1 SLTADSWCQV
11 RTVTEDDTGIEI
23 LYQPSN
29 PNIDVVAIH
38 GLGAHPDDTWCK
50 NIGTPESPQWVNW
63 LKDPDMLPSIASSAR
78 IMRYGY
84 ESAWFGSEKIKQSTA
99 DAAEE
104 FLDDLK
110 GLRENSPDRPLIII
124 AHCYGGL
131 VALKASGPSP
141 RAAMIHARLHNK
153 RWPDLLSYTTGLVFF
168 GTPFRGAEGI
178 SQSELLQAA
187 IEEHKVVEA
196 QALRIFDPGNDPLE
210 DLVTDFCRL
219 HSVPHK
225 AQIACFFEQKPSN
238 IMAVVGKN
246 AQKSFVVSRSSGCL
260 DESES
265 TQKYRL
271 ARTHFDMNK
280 FGKPSERGFTKVAQ
294 VVKGMV
300 EAAPNL
306 LLSRLEVVD
315 EPNSIAAVRRL
326 VEVTDSSLEE
336 ACQEHAERIQEDMT
350 ILIEMAFQK
359 ANFTKSTAMNKV
371 HGPQS
376 SSHRDADL
384 RRILAI
390 VRIDTTVKINRRIQ
404 HRSITSNVTRSVAQ
418 TYKDT
423 ISIANGRFDI
433 RTTKCKTETD
443 QDASFASV
451 VTFTADESQY
461 KQFSLSMHFF
471 QRYGN
476 NGSNVLPP
484 CIIAHAVIPDDSPTI
499 QAVRNGNLTEF
510 KRLLENGKARVWDCD
525 SEGRSL
531 LKFAIHY
538 LEPAMVEYLIAQGLD
553 VNSVE
558 KSLGGSRSRMFDIT

>member
-1 SLTADSWCQV
+1 MV

-23 LYQPSN
+23 L
-29 PNIDVVAIH
+29 VVAIH

-110 GLRENSPDRPLIII
+110 GLRE
-124 AHCYGGL
+124 
-131 VALKASGPSP
+131 
-141 RAAMIHARLHNK
+141 AMIHARLHNK

-306 LLSRLEVVD
+306 LLSRLEVKVD

-390 VRIDTTVKINRRIQ
+390 VRIDTTVKINRRI
-404 HRSITSNVTRSVAQ
+404 
-418 TYKDT
+418 
-423 ISIANGRFDI
+423 
-433 RTTKCKTETD
+433 
-443 QDASFASV
+443 

-476 NGSNVLPP
+476 DGSNVLPP

-531 LKFAIHY
+531 LKNNIY
-538 LEPAMVEYLIAQGLD
+538 LATQ
-553 VNSVE
+553 
-558 KSLGGSRSRMFDIT
+558 RF

>member
-1 SLTADSWCQV
+1 MATTKSLDADSCYQI
-11 RTVTEDDTGIEI
+11 RAVTEDDTGIEV

-29 PNIDVVAIH
+29 PNIDIVAIH

-63 LKDPDMLPSIASSAR
+63 LKEPDMLPSTASNVR

-84 ESAWFGSEKIKQSTA
+84 ESAWFGSDAIKQSTT

-110 GLRENSPDRPLIII
+110 GLRE
-124 AHCYGGL
+124 
-131 VALKASGPSP
+131 
-141 RAAMIHARLHNK
+141 AMIHARLHSK
-153 RWPDLLSYTTGLVFF
+153 RWPDLLSFTTGLIFF

-196 QALRIFDPGNDPLE
+196 QALRILDPGNDPLE

-238 IMAVVGKN
+238 IMAIVGKN

-306 LLSRLEVVD
+306 LLSRLEVD

-404 HRSITSNVTRSVAQ
+404 HRSITSNVTRLVAQ

-476 NGSNVLPP
+476 DGSNVLPP

>member
-1 SLTADSWCQV
+1 MATTKSLDADSCYQV
-11 RTVTEDDTGIEI
+11 RAVTEDDTGIEV

-29 PNIDVVAIH
+29 PNIDIVAIH

-63 LKDPDMLPSIASSAR
+63 LKEPDMLPSTASNVR

-84 ESAWFGSEKIKQSTA
+84 ESAWFGSDAIKQSTT

-110 GLRENSPDRPLIII
+110 GLRE
-124 AHCYGGL
+124 
-131 VALKASGPSP
+131 
-141 RAAMIHARLHNK
+141 AMIHARLHSK
-153 RWPDLLSYTTGLVFF
+153 RWPDLLSFTTGLIFF

-196 QALRIFDPGNDPLE
+196 QALRILDPGNDPLE

-238 IMAVVGKN
+238 IMAIVGKN

-280 FGKPSERGFTKVAQ
+280 FDKPSERGFTKVAQ

-404 HRSITSNVTRSVAQ
+404 HRSITSNVTRLVAQ

-476 NGSNVLPP
+476 DGSNVLPP

-499 QAVRNGNLTEF
+499 QAVRDGNLTEF

-525 SEGRSL
+525 SEGRGL
-531 LKFAIHY
+531 LNVATHY
-538 LEPAMVEYLIAQGLD
+538 LKPTMVEYLIAQGLD
-553 VNSVE
+553 VNNVE
-558 KSLGGSRSRMFDIT
+558 KSLESSSTRKFDIS

>member
-1 SLTADSWCQV
+1 MIRA
-11 RTVTEDDTGIEI
+11 VTEDDTGIEV

-29 PNIDVVAIH
+29 PNIDIVAIH

-50 NIGTPESPQWVNW
+50 NIGTPETSNV
-63 LKDPDMLPSIASSAR
+63 R

-84 ESAWFGSEKIKQSTA
+84 ESAWFGSDAIKQSTT

-110 GLRENSPDRPLIII
+110 GLRE
-124 AHCYGGL
+124 
-131 VALKASGPSP
+131 
-141 RAAMIHARLHNK
+141 AMIHARLHSK
-153 RWPDLLSYTTGLVFF
+153 RWPDLLSFTTGLIFF

-196 QALRIFDPGNDPLE
+196 QALRILDPGNDPLE

-238 IMAVVGKN
+238 IMAIVGKN

-306 LLSRLEVVD
+306 LLSRLEVRVD
-315 EPNSIAAVRRL
+315 EPKSIAAVRRL

-336 ACQEHAERIQEDMT
+336 ERHESTEKVQKDIST
-350 ILIEMAFQK
+350 AIELAFQK
-359 ANFTKSTAMNKV
+359 ANFTRGVMTDSRL
-371 HGPQS
+371 GPQPAHHAIDDVES
-376 SSHRDADL
+376 
-384 RRILAI
+384 ILAI
-390 VRIDTTVKINRRIQ
+390 VRLNTTVKINKRTQ
-404 HRSITSNVTRSVAQ
+404 HRFSSHSTSRLVTQALHDSI
-418 TYKDT
+418 DL
-423 ISIANGRFDI
+423 ANGKFDI
-433 RTTKCKTETD
+433 LTTKRSTEAGRD
-443 QDASFASV
+443 VSFMSV
-451 VTFTADESQY
+451 ITFTANESQY
-461 KQFSLSMHFF
+461 KQFMLSMHLI
-471 QRYGN
+471 QIHGLD
-476 NGSNVLPP
+476 GSNA
-484 CIIAHAVIPDDSPTI
+484 IRDK
-499 QAVRNGNLTEF
+499 NLEEF
-510 KRLLENGKARVWDCD
+510 KRLLENGQARVWDRD
-525 SEGRSL
+525 SEGRGL
-531 LKFAIHY
+531 LNFAIY
-538 LEPAMVEYLIAQGLD
+538 YVEPRMAEYLIAQGLD
-553 VNSVE
+553 AYSPDSVRRP
-558 KSLGGSRSRMFDIT
+558 SGGPSPPDYAPDSRV

>member
-1 SLTADSWCQV
+1 MAMTKSLDADSCYQV
-11 RTVTEDDTGIEI
+11 RAVTEDDTGIEV

-29 PNIDVVAIH
+29 PNIDIVAIH

-63 LKDPDMLPSIASSAR
+63 LKDPNMLPSIASNVR

-84 ESAWFGSEKIKQSTA
+84 ESAWFGSDAIKQSTT

-110 GLRENSPDRPLIII
+110 GLRE
-124 AHCYGGL
+124 
-131 VALKASGPSP
+131 
-141 RAAMIHARLHNK
+141 AMIHARLHSK
-153 RWPDLLSYTTGLVFF
+153 RWPDLLSFTTGLVFF

-196 QALRIFDPGNDPLE
+196 QALRILDPGNDPLE

-238 IMAVVGKN
+238 IMAIVGKN

-315 EPNSIAAVRRL
+315 EPKSIAAVRRL

-336 ACQEHAERIQEDMT
+336 ECHESAEKVQDDIST
-350 ILIEMAFQK
+350 AIELAFQK
-359 ANFTKSTAMNKV
+359 ADFTRDVMTDFRL
-371 HGPQS
+371 GPQPA
-376 SSHRDADL
+376 HHATADVK
-384 RRILAI
+384 RMLAM
-390 VRIDTTVKINRRIQ
+390 VRLDTTVKINKRTQ
-404 HRSITSNVTRSVAQ
+404 HRFSSHSTSRLVTQALHDSI
-418 TYKDT
+418 DL
-423 ISIANGRFDI
+423 ANGKFDI
-433 RTTKCKTETD
+433 RTTKRSTEAGRD
-443 QDASFASV
+443 VSFMSV
-451 VTFTADESQY
+451 ITFTADESQY
-461 KQFSLSMHFF
+461 KQFMLSVHFI
-471 QRYGN
+471 QIYGIG
-476 NGSNVLPP
+476 GSNVLPP
-484 CIIAHAVIPDDSPTI
+484 CIIGHAVIPDDAPI
-499 QAVRNGNLTEF
+499 LKAIRDGNLGEF
-510 KRLLENGKARVWDCD
+510 KRLFENGQARVWDCD
-525 SEGRSL
+525 SKGRSL
-531 LKFAIHY
+531 LNFAIHY
-538 LEPAMVEYLIAQGLD
+538 TNPTMVEYLIAQGLD

-558 KSLGGSRSRMFDIT
+558 MTPGGLRQFDIS

>member
-1 SLTADSWCQV
+1 MATTKSLDADSCYQV
-11 RTVTEDDTGIEI
+11 RAVTEDDTGIEV

-29 PNIDVVAIH
+29 PNIDIVAIH

-63 LKDPDMLPSIASSAR
+63 LKEPDMLPSTASNVR

-84 ESAWFGSEKIKQSTA
+84 ESAWFGSDAIKQSTT

-110 GLRENSPDRPLIII
+110 GLRE
-124 AHCYGGL
+124 
-131 VALKASGPSP
+131 
-141 RAAMIHARLHNK
+141 AMIHARLHSK
-153 RWPDLLSYTTGLVFF
+153 RWPDLLSFTTGLIFF

-196 QALRIFDPGNDPLE
+196 QALRILDPGNDPLE

-238 IMAVVGKN
+238 IMTIVGKN

-315 EPNSIAAVRRL
+315 EPKSIAAVRRL

-336 ACQEHAERIQEDMT
+336 ERHESTEKVQKDIST
-350 ILIEMAFQK
+350 AIELAFQK
-359 ANFTKSTAMNKV
+359 ANFTRGVMTDSRL
-371 HGPQS
+371 GPQPAHHAIDDVES
-376 SSHRDADL
+376 
-384 RRILAI
+384 ILAI
-390 VRIDTTVKINRRIQ
+390 VRLNTTVKINKRTQ
-404 HRSITSNVTRSVAQ
+404 HRFSSHSTSRLVTQALHDSI
-418 TYKDT
+418 DF
-423 ISIANGRFDI
+423 ANGKFDI
-433 RTTKCKTETD
+433 RTTKRCTEAGRD
-443 QDASFASV
+443 VSFMSV
-451 VTFTADESQY
+451 ITFTANESQY
-461 KQFSLSMHFF
+461 KQFMLSMHLV
-471 QRYGN
+471 QIHGID
-476 NGSNVLPP
+476 GSNVLSP
-484 CIIAHAVIPDDSPTI
+484 CIIGHAIIPDDAPILKAIRDS
-499 QAVRNGNLTEF
+499 NLGEF
-510 KRLLENGKARVWDCD
+510 KRLLENGQARVWDRD
-525 SEGRSL
+525 SEGRGL
-531 LKFAIHY
+531 LNFAIY
-538 LEPAMVEYLIAQGLD
+538 YVEPRMAEYLIAQGLD

-558 KSLGGSRSRMFDIT
+558 IPFGRSSSRQFDIT

>member
-1 SLTADSWCQV
+1 MV
-11 RTVTEDDTGIEI
+11 RAVTEDDTGIEV

-29 PNIDVVAIH
+29 PNIDIVAIH

-84 ESAWFGSEKIKQSTA
+84 ESAWFGSETIKQSTT

-110 GLRENSPDRPLIII
+110 SLR
-124 AHCYGGL
+124 
-131 VALKASGPSP
+131 K
-141 RAAMIHARLHNK
+141 AMIHARLHSK
-153 RWPDLLSYTTGLVFF
+153 RWPDLLSFTTGLVFF

-178 SQSELLQAA
+178 SQSELLQAV

-196 QALRIFDPGNDPLE
+196 QALRILDPGNDPLE

-238 IMAVVGKN
+238 IMAIVGKN

-280 FGKPSERGFTKVAQ
+280 FGKSSERGFKKVAQ
-294 VVKGMV
+294 VIERMV

-306 LLSRLEVVD
+306 LLSRLEVQGD
-315 EPNSIAAVRRL
+315 ERGSIAAMRRL

-336 ACQEHAERIQEDMT
+336 KGRESAEKVQEDIST
-350 ILIEMAFQK
+350 AIELAFQK
-359 ANFTKSTAMNKV
+359 AIFTRDVMTDFRL
-371 HGPQS
+371 GPQPA
-376 SSHRDADL
+376 HHAIADVK
-384 RRILAI
+384 RILAM
-390 VRIDTTVKINRRIQ
+390 VRLDTTVKVNKRTQ
-404 HRSITSNVTRSVAQ
+404 HRFSSHSTSRLVTQALHDSV
-418 TYKDT
+418 DL
-423 ISIANGRFDI
+423 ANGKFDI
-433 RTTKCKTETD
+433 HTTKRSTE
-443 QDASFASV
+443 AGRHVSFMSV
-451 VTFTADESQY
+451 ITFTADESQY
-461 KQFSLSMHFF
+461 KQFMLSMHFI
-471 QRYGN
+471 QIYGID
-476 NGSNVLPP
+476 GSNVLPP
-484 CIIAHAVIPDDSPTI
+484 CIIGHTVIPDDAPILKAIRDS
-499 QAVRNGNLTEF
+499 NLGEF
-510 KRLLENGKARVWDCD
+510 KRLLENGQARVWDRD
-525 SEGRSL
+525 SEGRGL
-531 LKFAIHY
+531 LNFAIY
-538 LEPAMVEYLIAQGLD
+538 YVEPRMAEYLIAQGLD
-553 VNSVE
+553 AYSPDSVRRP
-558 KSLGGSRSRMFDIT
+558 SGGPSPPDYAPDSRV

>member
-1 SLTADSWCQV
+1 MATTKSLYADSCYQV
-11 RTVTEDDTGIEI
+11 RAVTEDDTGIKVLRE
-23 LYQPSN
+23 PSN
-29 PNIDVVAIH
+29 PNIEYDTSWNIVAIH

-63 LKDPDMLPSIASSAR
+63 LKDPNMLPSIASNVR

-84 ESAWFGSEKIKQSTA
+84 ESAWFGSDAIKQSTT

-110 GLRENSPDRPLIII
+110 GLREDSPNRPLIII

-131 VALKASGPSP
+131 
-141 RAAMIHARLHNK
+141 AMIHARLHSK
-153 RWPDLLSYTTGLVFF
+153 RWPDLLSFTTGLVFF

-196 QALRIFDPGNDPLE
+196 QALRILDPGNDPLE

-238 IMAVVGKN
+238 IMAIVGKN

-306 LLSRLEVVD
+306 LLSRLE
-315 EPNSIAAVRRL
+315 
-326 VEVTDSSLEE
+326 
-336 ACQEHAERIQEDMT
+336 
-350 ILIEMAFQK
+350 
-359 ANFTKSTAMNKV
+359 
-371 HGPQS
+371 G
-376 SSHRDADL
+376 
-384 RRILAI
+384 
-390 VRIDTTVKINRRIQ
+390 
-404 HRSITSNVTRSVAQ
+404 
-418 TYKDT
+418 
-423 ISIANGRFDI
+423 
-433 RTTKCKTETD
+433 
-443 QDASFASV
+443 
-451 VTFTADESQY
+451 
-461 KQFSLSMHFF
+461 
-471 QRYGN
+471 
-476 NGSNVLPP
+476 
-484 CIIAHAVIPDDSPTI
+484 
-499 QAVRNGNLTEF
+499 
-510 KRLLENGKARVWDCD
+510 
-525 SEGRSL
+525 
-531 LKFAIHY
+531 
-538 LEPAMVEYLIAQGLD
+538 
-553 VNSVE
+553 
-558 KSLGGSRSRMFDIT
+558 